1 MDHHAAA
8 GPPATRTALLVFLPF
23 AAGYFL
29 SYLYRSVNAVI
40 STDLIDEF
48 GLSANA
54 LGLLTSAYFLGF
66 ASLQIPVGLMLD
78 RIGPRRTNSLLLL
91 VAGSGALLFSM
102 ASGLTGLL
110 LGRALI
116 GFGVAACLMSSIKVF
131 TLWFPLARLPAMTGR
146 MMFVGGL
153 GAISATL
160 PVEAALRITD
170 WRGLFLVLGLATFV
184 AAALVFFVV
193 PEKGAGSAAESFS
206 GQLKGTAGV
215 FVSPVFWKIALGTT
229 LFQSFNMAVQGL
241 WAGPWLVD
249 VAGLGRQAVAA
260 HLLATSQGG
269 SGVMMAHLLAL
280 GVATMFGFLFWGALA
295 ARLAR
300 RGIAPITV
308 LIVASG
314 FYMAVQLL
322 LVFGASDLALL
333 IWIGW
338 GIFGTSGSLAFA
350 ILSQQFPVNLTGRA
364 TTALNLLVF
373 LTAFASQWA
382 FGAIVNR
389 WPLPDGGYRPQGY
402 SVAFGAFLALQLG
415 GFIWMLS
422 QRRR

>member
-1 MDHHAAA
+1 M
-8 GPPATRTALLVFLPF
+8 LVFLPF

-91 VAGSGALLFSM
+91 LAGSGALVFSM
-102 ASGLTGLL
+102 ASGLASLL

-131 TLWFPLARLPAMTGR
+131 TLWFPLERLPAMTGR

-153 GAISATL
+153 GAISATV
-160 PVEAALRITD
+160 PVEAALSITD
-170 WRGLFLVLGLATFV
+170 WRGLFLMLGLATFV
-184 AAALVFFVV
+184 AAGLVFFVV
-193 PEKGAGSAAESFS
+193 PEKGAGGANESFS

-215 FVSPVFWKIALGTT
+215 FASPMFWKVALGTT

-249 VAGLGRQAVAA
+249 VAGLGRQAVA
-260 HLLATSQGG
+260 L
-269 SGVMMAHLLAL
+269 HLLAL
-280 GVATMFGFLFWGALA
+280 GIATMFGFLFWGALA

-389 WPLPDGGYRPQGY
+389 WPLPDGGYQPQGY